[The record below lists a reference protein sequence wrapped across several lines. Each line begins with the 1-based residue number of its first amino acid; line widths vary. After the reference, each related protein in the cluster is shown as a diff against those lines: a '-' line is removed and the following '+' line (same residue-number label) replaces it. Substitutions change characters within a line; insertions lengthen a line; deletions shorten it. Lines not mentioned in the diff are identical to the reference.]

1 MMSGR
6 ENDRHLRGDWP
17 HFRSFAKQPII
28 TRRANNNKTRNK
40 NNIYGQLSALQK
52 HGTWKGGSEDDS
64 LKSYTREETID
75 SRIGI
80 NSVLVP
86 FVKIFVIYMVNVKCT
101 HLRKKKDDE
110 MVAREMLATYQLALV
125 AQRIRGTPSSFIL
138 QRCTSS
144 SMAHQIIIH
153 QNSFEICSQLSF
165 LSEQE
170 SSREMLYRNV
180 LHYI

>member
-1 MMSGR
+1 MHAF
-6 ENDRHLRGDWP
+6 E
-17 HFRSFAKQPII
+17 
-28 TRRANNNKTRNK
+28 
-40 NNIYGQLSALQK
+40 
-52 HGTWKGGSEDDS
+52 
-64 LKSYTREETID
+64 
-75 SRIGI
+75 
-80 NSVLVP
+80 
-86 FVKIFVIYMVNVKCT
+86 
-101 HLRKKKDDE
+101 KKDDE

-153 QNSFEICSQLSF
+153 QNSFEVCSQLSF